1 MKLDISLYDEDY
13 IAVTT
18 CYKQSFNKFGF
29 ILGTFI
35 NICFWFAVWDCI
47 YAIFLKSSLRYDYFF
62 IIIIIILLLYLTRKS
77 KIRRI
82 LENES
87 KQNLEF
93 WQPYGKMYEPNMQI
107 EFFPEKIT
115 VFNIYGKKNFP
126 YQNMDR
132 ILFDDKHFLLVF
144 SVIEII
150 PIPLRY
156 VYGKEQEL
164 INLFSNPM
172 PKHLKKDQQKLLR
185 LLKSQLQNQTQ
196 INDTNN
202 PYSPPKS

>member
-35 NICFWFAVWDCI
+35 SICFWFAVWGCI
-47 YAIFLKSSLRYDYFF
+47 YAIFLKSSFRYDYFF
-62 IIIIIILLLYLTRKS
+62 IIIIIISLLYLTRKS

-93 WQPYGKMYEPNMQI
+93 WQSYGKMYEPNLQI

-126 YQNMDR
+126 YQNMER
-132 ILFDDKHFLLVF
+132 ILLDDKHFLLVF
-144 SVIEII
+144 SVMEII

-185 LLKSQLQNQTQ
+185 LLNSQLQNQTQ